1 MLTKIHT
8 FLLSLDTEILEKVKI
23 AESRGVNAVRWEDVI
38 YHDKTAAILVRY
50 DQTWKRQLS

>member
-1 MLTKIHT
+1 MLTEICT

-23 AESRGVNAVRWEDVI
+23 ADSRGVNIVRWEDVT

-50 DQTWKRQLS
+50 DQPWKRQLS